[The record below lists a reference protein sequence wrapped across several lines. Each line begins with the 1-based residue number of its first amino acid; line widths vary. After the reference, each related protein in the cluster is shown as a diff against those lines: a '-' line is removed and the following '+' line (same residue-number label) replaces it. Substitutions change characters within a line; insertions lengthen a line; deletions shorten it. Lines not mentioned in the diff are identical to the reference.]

1 MTLHV
6 GPYVRGSLL
15 LVVLGQKVGSEALVL
30 ISSVLGLSDRGHG
43 KFHGYRGRSLLD
55 TTLEGQHRR
64 LGVPVE
70 LWK

>member
-15 LVVLGQKVGSEALVL
+15 VVVLGQKVGLGASVPVF
-30 ISSVLGLSDRGHG
+30 SVLGLFDPGHG
-43 KFHGYRGRSLLD
+43 KSHDYGGRSLLN

-70 LWK
+70 LWR

>member
-6 GPYVRGSLL
+6 GPYVHGSLL
-15 LVVLGQKVGSEALVL
+15 VVVLGQKVGLEALVPV
-30 ISSVLGLSDRGHG
+30 SSVLGLFDRGRG
-43 KFHGYRGRSLLD
+43 KFRGYRGRSLLD

-64 LGVPVE
+64 LGVPVG